1 MMGQMSQADT
11 PKRRTPNRSASPVEV
26 RSMSTPKPGWTLEE
40 AIDLL
45 EAGYTPEHV
54 EHLTGFDARHV
65 AAQLNRRQ
73 KEQRGPT
80 PQVRPAIG

>member
-1 MMGQMSQADT
+1 MMGAMSEPAN
-11 PKRRTPNRSASPVEV
+11 PKRRTSARNAAPVEV

-45 EAGYTPEHV
+45 EAGYTPEQV
-54 EHLTGFDARHV
+54 ERQTGFDSRHV
-65 AAQLNRRQ
+65 AAQLQRRQ
-73 KEQRGPT
+73 KAQRPAT

>member
-1 MMGQMSQADT
+1 MMGPMNESDA
-11 PKRRTPNRSASPVEV
+11 PKRRTPRNTAPVEV

-45 EAGYTPEHV
+45 EEGYNPEQV

-73 KEQRGPT
+73 KEQRPAT